1 MLSFSILVC
10 ATIALAGTM
19 QGTGPFQGPTLHES
33 LLTAEAF
40 VSVSAV
46 MALLLN
52 AAIRERKEKEKS
64 LQGARDNLEHL
75 VQERT
80 RELYEKNRQLEERN
94 RELTSF
100 SYAASHDLQEPL
112 RKIGFFTS
120 KVMESMPAGA
130 TNNFLDRIKSSVV
143 RMQRLIENLLSYSLI
158 ENNNKLF
165 TETNLNEILRDV
177 KNDLSESLQ
186 QTGAMVD
193 AAPLPVVHAIPFQ
206 MEQLFTN
213 ILQNAIKF
221 RKENTSPHILIE
233 WHLNGDGNYFHLRF
247 TDDGIGFEPENAG
260 RIFELLQKLHG
271 QSEYEGTGI
280 GLAICKK
287 IVEEHGGTIEAK
299 GAVGKGCTIEAV
311 FPAAMMIREASL
323 DREEMEKESAV

>member
-1 MLSFSILVC
+1 
-10 ATIALAGTM
+10 
-19 QGTGPFQGPTLHES
+19 
-33 LLTAEAF
+33 
-40 VSVSAV
+40 
-46 MALLLN
+46 
-52 AAIRERKEKEKS
+52 
-64 LQGARDNLEHL
+64 
-75 VQERT
+75 
-80 RELYEKNRQLEERN
+80 
-94 RELTSF
+94 
-100 SYAASHDLQEPL
+100 
-112 RKIGFFTS
+112 
-120 KVMESMPAGA
+120 
-130 TNNFLDRIKSSVV
+130 
-143 RMQRLIENLLSYSLI
+143 
-158 ENNNKLF
+158 
-165 TETNLNEILRDV
+165 
-177 KNDLSESLQ
+177 
-186 QTGAMVD
+186 
-193 AAPLPVVHAIPFQ
+193 

-221 RKENTSPHILIE
+221 RKENTAPHIQIE